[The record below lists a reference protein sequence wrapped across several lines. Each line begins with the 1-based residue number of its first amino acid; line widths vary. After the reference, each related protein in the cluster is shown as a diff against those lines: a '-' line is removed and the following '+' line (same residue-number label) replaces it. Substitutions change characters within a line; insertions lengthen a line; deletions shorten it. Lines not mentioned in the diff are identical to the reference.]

1 MSGLYNQVL
10 APHSP
15 MTIGAESPT
24 TPEIQAQLERML
36 ESKRFR
42 NAKNQSDFLRLAVER
57 ALAGKKTPGHIVA
70 KALFKDKFL
79 KDESLDVRVTAGNL
93 RATLKKYY
101 GSEGRADLVRIALPD
116 PPEDKTVKLP
126 EGEAYTP
133 MFSYNSAH
141 PVGKEFKLGMY
152 HLARGMWEDYDKAH
166 HHFVAVLRMAPEHI
180 GAAIG
185 LAETFI
191 STLFWARE
199 FNSRADIDEL
209 AEQAAGFL
217 DRVGERA
224 SRFWRLHAAAGFMI
238 TEHGLYLDR
247 AKLAFDTALKLDR
260 ASTEAYPPYFYF
272 LIKVGQTSEAVRL
285 ARQYLESHP
294 DNMAAHIACAKVL
307 IQTDQ
312 FLEAKAVLKKAL
324 AIDRG
329 YYAVHFFLALITLA
343 QKRTGEILGHLMQV
357 KLLADNTSYISL
369 LRWCWKLV
377 ENWPQEKKKEWYKVA
392 DQIKSISPWPESS

>member
-1 MSGLYNQVL
+1 
-10 APHSP
+10 
-15 MTIGAESPT
+15 MTIGAESPAS
-24 TPEIQAQLERML
+24 PEIKDQLERML
-36 ESKRFR
+36 ASKRFR

-57 ALAGKKTPGHIVA
+57 ALAGKKTPGHVVA
-70 KALFKDKFL
+70 KALFKGKFL

-93 RATLKKYY
+93 RSSLKKYY
-101 GSEGRADLVRIALPD
+101 AGEGRTDLVCIALPD

-133 MFSYNSAH
+133 TFSYNSAH

-152 HLARGMWEDYDKAH
+152 HLSRGMWEDHSKAEK
-166 HHFVAVLRMAPEHI
+166 HFVTVLRMAPEHI

-185 LAETFI
+185 LAESYI
-191 STLFWARE
+191 GSLFWIRE

-272 LIKVGQTSEAVRL
+272 LIRVGEKSEAVRL

-307 IQTDQ
+307 IRTDQ

-369 LRWCWKLV
+369 LRWCW
-377 ENWPQEKKKEWYKVA
+377 NWPQEKKKEWHKVA